1 MSRAFDPTQ
10 LESLL
15 PALDP
20 MRDLERAG
28 FRRPAPESAL
38 RGLPPD
44 LQALWRWRDGQDRDR
59 AMAETARGTH
69 PMLLVQRFG
78 ITRRLRSQGRLL
90 PVAEARALAVDGFI
104 PVFETPIE
112 VDGRPT
118 YIGRCAD
125 GLLRYSFGDDDRDVF
140 AGDPPGPR
148 SEPGHGDLASW
159 LASLE
164 AARRAMYCEGLR
176 PFEIAQRFVLALP
189 GILGEA
195 WTAEWDT
202 FGMRSGHRH
211 LRDAVWAL
219 HHDWGIDST
228 ASATERLD
236 ALLSPEERPAWNLCR
251 AVAVAG
257 WAHRAGY
264 LPLETAWGYAV
275 RAARALQPL
284 HSGWFSMA
292 EAYLSGHDEQFG
304 DSDDPIERQARE
316 HLAAL
321 HALPCS
327 PWNLIPWRT
336 PLPAHLPPPNDPDVS
351 DLFVV
356 GTTDELHQALFDAPA
371 DSIIRLRAGRYRGCF
386 QAREAGLTV
395 EALPGAEAIFEPA
408 DGQKGAPVFIVAEGA
423 MVLRG
428 LTFVPSA
435 VGVFQQ
441 HPYLRIEDCTFKGG
455 AGDGIHIVPAQVDGE
470 PVPSDFVLQIART
483 RFEQM
488 KDGAVWTA
496 CGLILMEDVN
506 IDLAYGNGLAI
517 TEAAELRARRTTIR
531 NIGKSGIRA
540 AKGGKVWL
548 EGVTIEGVN
557 QAGVALNG
565 GAHELREVDIARA
578 RAGLLV
584 DGGASALVWR
594 SRLRDCAAANVELV
608 NCGPVNI
615 MSTSLEGGQWAGLW
629 CHPGHGANHLDVA
642 IGGSRLANV
651 FIDGGRDVSMRLCR
665 LGPSL
670 EGGLL
675 FAANGADVELI
686 GAQGERA
693 VAAGIEVAGSRVR
706 LAGLSLK
713 DVGGAALVAHSGGRL
728 EASLVDLAKV
738 RGDVAVWLTQ
748 GGFGSFETLQ
758 IDGVGP
764 GEGPTRKGGRG
775 LVVGEG
781 STALVQNLIVRD
793 LGGQGPD
800 VPDHER
806 ALALLVGE
814 RSRCAVARALA
825 VGGEDDAIQVI
836 SGGLL
841 AARELTVVGQSGYG
855 ILVSAGELR
864 LEHSTLRGESALSLK
879 EGAVATLVETGF
891 ERGAV
896 RIEKGCTCERHGE
909 WPEDRAGPIVALD
922 TAAFEAWGVAPT
934 IVHFAGLVA
943 LIAARRGFD
952 DVHFRPD
959 ARQPLALVLEGAPDQ
974 VAALAAAVEHVMAT
988 PGALGVALAE
998 VVHEQPEPEEE
1009 SGEDE
1014 ENEDE
1019 NDGEN
1024 EVENE
1029 NEIDDD
1035 DEDEGDDEDE

>member
-1 MSRAFDPTQ
+1 MSRQFDPTR
-10 LESLL
+10 LESIL

-20 MRDLERAG
+20 LRSLEQAG
-28 FRRPAPESAL
+28 FRGPAPESAL
-38 RGLPPD
+38 RGLPAD
-44 LQALWRWRDGQDRDR
+44 LQALWRWRDGQDRER
-59 AMAETARGTH
+59 AMAETSRGVQ

-90 PVAEARALAVDGFI
+90 PVAEARMLAVEGFI
-104 PVFETPIE
+104 PVFETTIA
-112 VDGRPT
+112 VDGQTT
-118 YIGRCAD
+118 YIGRCND
-125 GLLRYSFGDDDRDVF
+125 GILRYSFGDGDRDVF

-164 AARRAMYCEGLR
+164 AAQKAMYAQDLR
-176 PFEIAQRFVLALP
+176 PFEVAQRFVLALP

-202 FGMRSGHRH
+202 FGMHSGHRH

-228 ASATERLD
+228 ASATLRLEE
-236 ALLSPEERPAWNLCR
+236 LLVSQERPAWDLCR

-264 LPLETAWGYAV
+264 LSIETAWDYAV
-275 RAARALQPL
+275 RAASALQPL

-292 EAYLSGHDEQFG
+292 EAYLSGHDEQFSA
-304 DSDDPIERQARE
+304 SDDPIEREARH
-316 HLAAL
+316 HLASL
-321 HALPCS
+321 LALPCS
-327 PWNLIPWRT
+327 RWNLVPWRT
-336 PLPAHLPPPNDPDVS
+336 PLPKYLPPPNDPDVP

-356 GTTDELHQALFDAPA
+356 GTTEELHQALFDAPA
-371 DSIIRLRAGRYRGCF
+371 GSIVRLRAGRYRGCF

-395 EALPGAEAIFEPA
+395 EALPGAEAIVEPT
-408 DGQKGAPVFIVAEGA
+408 DDQGGAPVFIAAEGA
-423 MVLRG
+423 LVLRG
-428 LTFVPSA
+428 LTIVPSTI
-435 VGVFQQ
+435 GLFQQ
-441 HPYLRIEDCTFKGG
+441 TSYVRVEDCTFQGG
-455 AGDGIHIVPAQVDGE
+455 AGDGLHVLPAQVDGE
-470 PVPSDFVLQIART
+470 YVPSDYVLQIART
-483 RFEQM
+483 RFSQM
-488 KDGAVWTA
+488 QDGALWAA
-496 CGLILMEDVN
+496 CGLILMEDVS
-506 IDLAYGNGLAI
+506 IDVAYGSGLAI
-517 TEAAELRARRTTIR
+517 TEAAELRARRTTLV

-540 AKGGKVWL
+540 AKGGKIWL

-557 QAGVALNG
+557 QAGVSLNG
-565 GAHELREVDIARA
+565 GEHELREVDIARA

-608 NCGPVNI
+608 NSGPVNI

-629 CHPGHGANHLDVA
+629 CHPGHGANLLDVA

-651 FIDGGRDVSMRLCR
+651 FVDGGRDVVMRLCR

-675 FAANGADVELI
+675 FAANGAEVELI
-686 GAQGERA
+686 GTQGERA
-693 VAAGIEVAGSRVR
+693 VAAAIEVAGSRVR

-713 DVGGAALVAHSGGRL
+713 ALDGAALVAHSGGRL

-758 IDGVGP
+758 IDGVGA

-775 LVVGEG
+775 LVVGER
-781 STALVQNLIVRD
+781 STALVQNFIVRD
-793 LGGQGPD
+793 LGGRGPR

-814 RSRCAVARALA
+814 GSRCAVARALT

-841 AARELTVVGQSGYG
+841 AARELTVVGQSGHG
-855 ILVSAGELR
+855 ILVSAGEVR

-879 EGAVATLVETGF
+879 KGAVAVLVETHF

-896 RIEKGCTCERHGE
+896 RIEQGCTCERHGE
-909 WPEDRAGPIVALD
+909 WPEQSSGARVTLEAAAVSAWNVPPSIALWARL
-922 TAAFEAWGVAPT
+922 AA
-934 IVHFAGLVA
+934 LVA
-943 LIAARRGFD
+943 ERRGLD
-952 DVHFRPD
+952 EVRFRPD
-959 ARQPLALVLEGAPDQ
+959 ERQPLTLVLEGAPDQ
-974 VAALAAAVEHVMAT
+974 VAALSAALEHLMAT
-988 PGALGVALAE
+988 PGALGIALAE
-998 VVHEQPEPEEE
+998 IVPERPKSHDER
-1009 SGEDE
+1009 GVDEDE
-1014 ENEDE
+1014 DE
-1019 NDGEN
+1019 HEGDGE
-1024 EVENE
+1024 
-1029 NEIDDD
+1029 D
-1035 DEDEGDDEDE
+1035 DEDEDDEDGDDEDEA